1 MRIDFLTTN
10 NPVFIRN
17 KTYLEHKIKK
27 YADWGQINNV
37 PMYMGEFGAGIHCFE
52 NNKGGLQWVSD
63 MIDIAKV
70 NGLHFSYHSYHE
82 DNFGTYFGYGT
93 LPNAASANQELIN
106 LFKEKLNRSVLE

>member
-1 MRIDFLTTN
+1 
-10 NPVFIRN
+10 
-17 KTYLEHKIKK
+17 
-27 YADWGQINNV
+27 
-37 PMYMGEFGAGIHCFE
+37 MYMGEFGAGIHCFE